1 MKVDNNV
8 GINIGNSQH
17 SCECKKPTQANKS
30 SADSLLKVFE
40 NINNREGSLVE
51 SILGVFKNGTTEPPA
66 QEVVIKEPG
75 EKPYQEVIRDF
86 VKAGDDGKLGE
97 KEMQV
102 GLIKFS
108 LYQYDKTTLTEFSEH
123 YEQSNN
129 LESSLF
135 EIVDKGLIEQRDV
148 DWIRNYTASASE
160 TSRDLDSERRVDV
173 ELSDNTRHGYDDII
187 NWSEANLAHI
197 IHENVRV

>member
-8 GINIGNSQH
+8 GMNIGENQH
-17 SCECKKPTQANKS
+17 SCECKKPTQANQS

-40 NINNREGSLVE
+40 NINNREGSLVD

-66 QEVVIKEPG
+66 QKARIKEPG
-75 EKPYQEVIRDF
+75 DKSYQEVIRDF
-86 VKAGDDGKLGE
+86 VKPGDDGKLGE
-97 KEMQV
+97 KEMQA

-129 LESSLF
+129 LESSLSK
-135 EIVDKGLIEQRDV
+135 IVDKGLIEKKDV
-148 DWIRNYTASASE
+148 DWIKNYTASASE
-160 TSRDLDSERRVDV
+160 TSRNLDSERKVNV

-197 IHENVRV
+197 VHGNVKV